1 MSEGHARLYRFFR
14 RLLVRRTRRSVP
26 PNSGL
31 AAAAIDLG
39 RLNLRAKDFLN
50 AGTALGI
57 VMLAAASAVPAVA
70 QQSAAPAAPAATVE
84 IDDNDIGG
92 VVTSRFGPE
101 AGVWVIAETTELGTR
116 FAKMAVTDEAGR
128 YVVPDLPKAN
138 YRVWVR
144 GYGLVDS
151 EKVAAVPG
159 KTLNLTAV
167 IAPNLAAAAQYY
179 PAIYWAS
186 MIRVPDKSR
195 FPGTGADGNGIPVAF
210 KTQDQWLNAV
220 KTNGCGNCHQIGNY
234 ATRNIPAALGHF
246 DSSVAAWARRLQSG
260 PAGRDMVRFIT
271 QFIGPD
277 GGHLGALA
285 DWTDRIKAGELPSS
299 TPPRPVGLERNVV
312 VTVRDW
318 SDPKHYLHDLT
329 LTDKRKPTVN
339 GYGLIY
345 GAAELSTDNLPIL
358 DPVHNTKMVMKVPVK
373 DPKYTP
379 SSAVANKVLAPSP
392 YWGME
397 QVWDTQVNAHNPM
410 MDQDGRVYFTAQQR
424 SPKDPPDYCKKDSPL
439 HSAQLYPLAG
449 PQDGFVQNARQVTVY
464 DPSTKKFSFIDT
476 CFGTHHLNFAEDANN
491 TLWLSN
497 NTQGNLAVV
506 GWINTK
512 MYWETGDAAKSQGWT
527 AMIVDTNGN
536 GKRDE
541 GYNEPGK
548 QADPTKDTR
557 IPYAMYGISWSPLDG
572 SVWGSNLEHPGY
584 ILRLAPGAN
593 PPDTALAEI
602 YRIPLPGFGIRG
614 MDVDR
619 NGVVWMPLD
628 SGHIGSFDRRL
639 CKGPLNGPGAEQGN
653 KCPEGFAFYPIPGPG
668 FQGDSGAEENPY
680 YTWVD
685 QHDILGLGANTPIAT
700 GNQSDSLHALVGG
713 RVIELRVPYPMGF
726 FAKGLDGRIDDPNA
740 GWKGRGLWVTSGN
753 RTPVHIEGIDAPA
766 PGAPGDSPET
776 ASSPLVV
783 NFQLRPNPLAH

>member
-1 MSEGHARLYRFFR
+1 M
-14 RLLVRRTRRSVP
+14 
-26 PNSGL
+26 
-31 AAAAIDLG
+31 
-39 RLNLRAKDFLN
+39 RAKHVLHSS
-50 AGTALGI
+50 TALGI
-57 VMLAAASAVPAVA
+57 VMLAVVAASPVLA
-70 QQSAAPAAPAATVE
+70 QQSAPPSGAVQPAATSAVA

-116 FAKMAVTDEAGR
+116 FAKMAVTDEIGR
-128 YVVPDLPKAN
+128 YVIPDLPKAN

-151 EKVAAVPG
+151 PKVAATPG
-159 KTLNLTAV
+159 QSLNLTAV

-195 FPGTGADGNGIPVAF
+195 FPGTGADGNGIPVNF

-234 ATRNIPAALGHF
+234 ATRYIPPQLGHF
-246 DSSVAAWARRLQSG
+246 DSSIEAWARRLQSG
-260 PAGRDMVRFIT
+260 PAGRDMVRFVT
-271 QFIGPD
+271 QFMGPD
-277 GGHLGALA
+277 GGHLAALA
-285 DWTDRIKAGELPSS
+285 DWTDRIKAGELPSA
-299 TPPRPVGLERNVV
+299 TPPRPVGIERNIV

-318 SDPKHYLHDLT
+318 SDPKHYLHDLA

-379 SSAVANKVLAPSP
+379 SSALNNQVLAPSP

-410 MDQDGRVYFTAQQR
+410 MDQDGRIYYTAQQR

-439 HSAQLYPLAG
+439 RSAQLYPLAG
-449 PQDGFVQNARQVTVY
+449 TPDGFVQNSRQITVY
-464 DPSTKKFSFIDT
+464 DPASKKFSFIDT

-497 NTQGNLAVV
+497 NTQGALAVV

-512 MYWETGDAAKSQGWT
+512 LYWETGDAAKSQGWT
-527 AMIVDTNGN
+527 PMIVDTNGN

-548 QADPTKDTR
+548 PADPTKDTR
-557 IPYAMYGISWSPLDG
+557 IPYAMYGISYSPADG
-572 SVWGSNLEHPGY
+572 SIWGSNLEHPGY

-593 PPDTALAEI
+593 PAETALAEI
-602 YRIPLPGFGIRG
+602 YRIPMPGFGIRG

-619 NGVVWMPLD
+619 NGVVWMPL
-628 SGHIGSFDRRL
+628 
-639 CKGPLNGPGAEQGN
+639 E
-653 KCPEGFAFYPIPGPG
+653 
-668 FQGDSGAEENPY
+668 
-680 YTWVD
+680 
-685 QHDILGLGANTPIAT
+685 LGA
-700 GNQSDSLHALVGG
+700 H
-713 RVIELRVPYPMGF
+713 R
-726 FAKGLDGRIDDPNA
+726 
-740 GWKGRGLWVTSGN
+740 
-753 RTPVHIEGIDAPA
+753 
-766 PGAPGDSPET
+766 
-776 ASSPLVV
+776 
-783 NFQLRPNPLAH
+783 QLRPPPVQGLAQRARRRAGQQVSGGLRLLSDPRTGLPG

>member
-1 MSEGHARLYRFFR
+1 M
-14 RLLVRRTRRSVP
+14 
-26 PNSGL
+26 
-31 AAAAIDLG
+31 
-39 RLNLRAKDFLN
+39 
-50 AGTALGI
+50 
-57 VMLAAASAVPAVA
+57 
-70 QQSAAPAAPAATVE
+70 
-84 IDDNDIGG
+84 
-92 VVTSRFGPE
+92 
-101 AGVWVIAETTELGTR
+101 WVIAETTELGTR
-116 FAKMAVTDEAGR
+116 FAKMAVTDEVGR
-128 YVVPDLPKAN
+128 YVIPDLPKAN

-151 EKVAAVPG
+151 PKVAAAPG
-159 KTLNLTAV
+159 QSLNLTAV
-167 IAPNLAAAAQYY
+167 VAPNLAAAAQYY

-195 FPGTGADGNGIPVAF
+195 FPGTGADGNGIPVNF

-234 ATRNIPAALGHF
+234 ATRMIPPQLGHF
-246 DSSVAAWARRLQSG
+246 DSSIEAWARRLQSG
-260 PAGRDMVRFIT
+260 PAGRDMVRFVT
-271 QFIGPD
+271 QFMGPD
-277 GGHLGALA
+277 GGHLAALA
-285 DWTDRIKAGELPSS
+285 DWTDRIKAGELPSA
-299 TPPRPVGLERNVV
+299 TPPRPVGLERNIV

-358 DPVHNTKMVMKVPVK
+358 DPVHNTKIVMKVPVK

-379 SSAVANKVLAPSP
+379 SSALNNQVLAPSP

-397 QVWDTQVNAHNPM
+397 QVWDSQVNAHNPM

-439 HSAQLYPLAG
+439 RSAQLYPLAG
-449 PQDGFVQNARQVTVY
+449 TPDGFVQNSRQITVY
-464 DPSTKKFSFIDT
+464 DPATKKFSFIDT

-491 TLWLSN
+491 TLWLCN
-497 NTQGNLAVV
+497 N
-506 GWINTK
+506 
-512 MYWETGDAAKSQGWT
+512 SQGR
-527 AMIVDTNGN
+527 ARRGRLDQHQDLLGDRRRREVARLD
-536 GKRDE
+536 RDDRRHQRQRQTRR
-541 GYNEPGK
+541 GLQRAR
-548 QADPTKDTR
+548 QAGRSHQRHPHSLRDVRHLLQP
-557 IPYAMYGISWSPLDG
+557 ADG
-572 SVWGSNLEHPGY
+572 SIWGSNLEHPGF
-584 ILRLAPGAN
+584 ILRMAPGAN
-593 PPDTALAEI
+593 PPETSLAEI

-614 MDVDR
+614 MDIDR

-668 FQGDSGAEENPY
+668 FQGDAGAEENPY

-700 GNQSDSLHALVGG
+700 GNQSDSLHALVDG

-766 PGAPGDSPET
+766 PGAPGTSPET

>member
-1 MSEGHARLYRFFR
+1 M
-14 RLLVRRTRRSVP
+14 
-26 PNSGL
+26 
-31 AAAAIDLG
+31 
-39 RLNLRAKDFLN
+39 RAKHVLQS
-50 AGTALGI
+50 GTALGI
-57 VMLAAASAVPAVA
+57 VMLAVAATSPVLA
-70 QQSAAPAAPAATVE
+70 QQGAPPSGATATTPVA

-116 FAKMAVTDEAGR
+116 FAKMAVTDEVGR
-128 YVVPDLPKAN
+128 YVIPDLPKASF
-138 YRVWVR
+138 RVWVR

-151 EKVAAVPG
+151 QKVAATPG
-159 KTLNLTAV
+159 QSLNLTAV
-167 IAPNLAAAAQYY
+167 VAPNLAAAAQYY

-195 FPGTGADGNGIPVAF
+195 FPGTGADGNGIPVNF
-210 KTQDQWLNAV
+210 KTQDQWLNAT

-234 ATRNIPAALGHF
+234 ATRVIPPQLGHF
-246 DSSVAAWARRLQSG
+246 DSSIEAWARRLQSG
-260 PAGRDMVRFIT
+260 PAGRDMVRFVT
-271 QFIGPD
+271 QFMGPD
-277 GGHLGALA
+277 GGHLAALA
-285 DWTDRIKAGELPSS
+285 DWTDRIKAGELPSA
-299 TPPRPVGLERNVV
+299 TPPRPVGLERNIV

-318 SDPKHYLHDLT
+318 SDPKHYLHDLA
-329 LTDKRKPTVN
+329 LTDKRKPTIN

-379 SSAVANKVLAPSP
+379 SSALSNPVLAPSP

-439 HSAQLYPLAG
+439 RSAQLYPLAG
-449 PQDGFVQNARQVTVY
+449 TPDGFVQNSRQVTVY
-464 DPSTKKFSFIDT
+464 DPATKKFSFIDT

-497 NTQGNLAVV
+497 NTQGALAVV

-512 MYWETGDAAKSQGWT
+512 LYWETGDAAKAQGWT
-527 AMIVDTNGN
+527 PMIVDTNGN

-548 QADPTKDTR
+548 PADSTKDTR
-557 IPYAMYGISWSPLDG
+557 IPYAMYGISYSPLDG
-572 SVWGSNLEHPGY
+572 SIWGSNLEHPGY

-593 PPDTALAEI
+593 PAETALAEI
-602 YRIPLPGFGIRG
+602 YRVPMPGFGIRG
-614 MDVDR
+614 MDIDR

-700 GNQSDSLHALVGG
+700 GNQSDSLHALVNG

-766 PGAPGDSPET
+766 PGAPGNSPET

>member
-1 MSEGHARLYRFFR
+1 
-14 RLLVRRTRRSVP
+14 
-26 PNSGL
+26 
-31 AAAAIDLG
+31 
-39 RLNLRAKDFLN
+39 LRAKHVLHS
-50 AGTALGI
+50 GTALGI
-57 VMLAAASAVPAVA
+57 VMLAVAAASAVLAQPAA
-70 QQSAAPAAPAATVE
+70 QPSGAAAAAPRVE

-92 VVTSRFGPE
+92 VVTGRFGPE

-116 FAKMAVTDEAGR
+116 FAKMAVTDEIGR
-128 YVVPDLPKAN
+128 YVIPDLPKAN

-151 EKVAAVPG
+151 PKVAATPG
-159 KTLNLTAV
+159 QSLNLTAV

-195 FPGTGADGNGIPVAF
+195 FPGTGADGNGIPVNF

-234 ATRNIPAALGHF
+234 ATRNIPPQLGHF
-246 DSSVAAWARRLQSG
+246 DSSIEAWARRLQSG
-260 PAGRDMVRFIT
+260 PAGRDMVRFVT
-271 QFIGPD
+271 QFMGPD
-277 GGHLGALA
+277 GGHLAALA
-285 DWTDRIKAGELPSS
+285 DWTDRIKAGELPSA
-299 TPPRPVGLERNVV
+299 TPPRPVGLERNIV

-358 DPVHNTKMVMKVPVK
+358 DPVHNTKIVMKVPVK

-379 SSAVANKVLAPSP
+379 SSALNNQVLAPSP

-397 QVWDTQVNAHNPM
+397 QVWDSQVNAHNPM
-410 MDQDGRVYFTAQQR
+410 MDQDGRVYYTAQQR

-439 HSAQLYPLAG
+439 RSAQLYPLAG
-449 PQDGFVQNARQVTVY
+449 TPDGFVQNSRQITVY
-464 DPSTKKFSFIDT
+464 DPATKKFSFIDT

-497 NTQGNLAVV
+497 NTQGALAVV

-512 MYWETGDAAKSQGWT
+512 LYWETGDAAKSQGWT

-548 QADPTKDTR
+548 PVDPTKDTR
-557 IPYAMYGISWSPLDG
+557 IPYGMYGISYSPLDG
-572 SVWGSNLEHPGY
+572 SIWGSNLEHPGY

-593 PPDTALAEI
+593 PPETSLAEI

-614 MDVDR
+614 MDIDR

-685 QHDILGLGANTPIAT
+685 QHDILGLGANVPFAT
-700 GNQSDSLHALVGG
+700 GNQSDSLHALVNG

-753 RTPVHIEGIDAPA
+753 RTPVHIEGVDAPA
-766 PGAPGDSPET
+766 PGAPGTSPET